1 MISCCQSETE
11 GELILSL
18 LLKNTKIL
26 NSAGEQ
32 VNKDI
37 LIENGVITQIE
48 DSIQLENVKKTVD
61 VAGKLV
67 TPGFVDLHVHLREP
81 GGEKKETIETGTL
94 AAARGGFTT
103 LAAMPNTRPVPD
115 TKEQLEWL
123 QNRIKETAKVRVL
136 PYASITIRE
145 LGEQL
150 TDFAELKEA
159 GAFAF
164 SDDGVGVQTA
174 GMMLSA
180 MKKAAELNMAIVA
193 HCEDN
198 SLINKGAV
206 HDGEFAKKHQIN
218 GIPSVCE
225 SVQIAR
231 DVLLAES
238 AECHY
243 HVCHISTKESV
254 RVVRDAKRAGIK
266 VTAEVTPHHLLL
278 CDEDIP
284 GLDTNYKMNPPL
296 RSRADRDALINGLL
310 DGTIDFIATDHAP
323 HTEEEKAWEITE
335 APFGIVGLETA
346 FPLLYTHL
354 VQGGIMTL
362 KQLVD
367 YLTIKPCEAF
377 DLPFG
382 KLAVGSFA
390 DLVVI
395 DIENDDTIDSSNFLS
410 KGKNTPF
417 NGWNCK
423 GWNTLTVINGEIV
436 WEKGRVAQ

>member
-1 MISCCQSETE
+1 MIV
-11 GELILSL
+11 SL
-18 LLKNTKIL
+18 LLKNARL
-26 NSAGEQ
+26 FNFAGDLEK
-32 VNKDI
+32 KDI
-37 LIENGVITQIE
+37 LIENGIITRIE
-48 DSIQLENVKKTVD
+48 DVIEQDTVKNVRD
-61 VAGKLV
+61 VEGRII

-94 AAARGGFTT
+94 AAARGGYTT
-103 LAAMPNTRPVPD
+103 VAAMPNTRPVPD

-136 PYASITIRE
+136 PYASITVRE
-145 LGEQL
+145 LGEEL
-150 TDFAELKEA
+150 TDFKSLKDA

-164 SDDGVGVQTA
+164 TDDGVGVQTA
-174 GMMLSA
+174 GMMLDA
-180 MKKAAELNMAIVA
+180 MKKAAELDMAIVA

-206 HDGEFAKKHQIN
+206 HEGEFSKKHGVN

-231 DVLLAES
+231 DVLLAE
-238 AECHY
+238 AAGCHY

-254 RVVRDAKRAGIK
+254 RAVRDAKRAGIN

-296 RSRADRDALINGLL
+296 RGREDRDALIEGLL

-323 HTEEEKAWEITE
+323 HTEEEKAWPLTE

-346 FPLLYTHL
+346 FPLLYTHF
-354 VQGGIMTL
+354 VQSGKMAL
-362 KQLVD
+362 KQLID
-367 YLTIKPCEAF
+367 YLTIKPCETF
-377 DLPFG
+377 GLPYG
-382 KLAVGSFA
+382 KIEVGSMADLAVL
-390 DLVVI
+390 DVEKEV
-395 DIENDDTIDSSNFLS
+395 EIDSSTFLS

-423 GWNTLTVINGEIV
+423 GWNVLTIVNGKIV
-436 WEKGRVAQ
+436 WEKESVAE